1 MILPVQ
7 TDSNSSHLLQVKNL
21 TKAFPGVQALDGV
34 QLDIEPGKVHAVIG
48 ENGAG
53 KSTLMNIL
61 IGLHQPDQG
70 EVRFKDRTI
79 KLRSPHEALKLGIS
93 MIHQELMP
101 LQDMTV
107 AENIFLG
114 QEPASRWLGWLD
126 RSTMNRDAGRLLS
139 KLDVPL
145 SPKRKMKGLRVAE
158 MQTVEIAKALAYD
171 ADLIIMDEPT
181 SAISDREVQRL
192 FAAIQDLKSQGVAVV
207 YISHKLEEVL
217 EICDTVT
224 VLRDGQ
230 YIGTYET
237 DELNIDRM
245 ISLMVGRELK
255 EIFPTGNAQAGEVV
269 LSVSGLTRTGKFRNV
284 SFDARR
290 GEVLGIAGLMGAGRT
305 EVLNA
310 IYGLEPFDSGEIS
323 IHGKPVRI
331 NTPSEAI
338 RNGLAMVTEDRK
350 EYGLVLSMAVKHN
363 ITLSVLQKMCHGGFI
378 NRARERET
386 VDQSISDLSIK
397 TFNSNQPASSLS
409 GGNQQKIVL
418 AKALLTEPEILLL
431 DEPTRGIDIN
441 AKTEVYKLITR
452 LAEAGKAVV
461 LVSSELPEIL
471 SLSDRILVMREGEIT
486 AELEGH
492 KTTQEDIMKA
502 AVPIAV

>member
-1 MILPVQ
+1 LAF
-7 TDSNSSHLLQVKNL
+7 LLQVHDL
-21 TKAFPGVQALDGV
+21 SKAFPGVQALDRV
-34 QLDIEPGKVHAVIG
+34 RLDIEPGKVHAVIG

-53 KSTLMNIL
+53 KSTLMNVL
-61 IGLHQPDQG
+61 IGLHQPDDG
-70 EVRFKDRTI
+70 ELRFKGRTI
-79 KLRSPHEALKLGIS
+79 TIQNPHEALKLGIS

-114 QEPASRWLGWLD
+114 REPASRWMGWLD
-126 RSTMNRDAGRLLS
+126 RTTMNRDAGELLR

-145 SPKRKMKGLRVAE
+145 SPQRRMRGLSLAE
-158 MQTVEIAKALAYD
+158 MQTVEIAKALAYQ

-181 SAISDREVQRL
+181 SAISDREVERL
-192 FAAIQDLKSQGVAVV
+192 FSAIRDLKKQGVAVV
-207 YISHKLEEVL
+207 YISHKLDEIF

-230 YIGTYET
+230 YIGTY
-237 DELNIDRM
+237 DIGELNIDRM
-245 ISLMVGRELK
+245 ISLMVGRELE
-255 EIFPTGNAQAGEVV
+255 EIFPTGDSRRDDVV
-269 LSVSGLTRTGKFRNV
+269 LSVSGLTRIGKFKDV
-284 SFDARR
+284 SFEARR
-290 GEVLGIAGLMGAGRT
+290 GEILGIAGLMGAGRT
-305 EVLNA
+305 EVLSA

-323 IHGKPVRI
+323 VQGNPVRI
-331 NTPSEAI
+331 NHPSEAI

-350 EYGLVLSMAVKHN
+350 EYGLVLNMAVKHN
-363 ITLSVLQKMCHGGFI
+363 VTLTILRKICRGGFI
-378 NRARERET
+378 DRAEEDRTADR
-386 VDQSISDLSIK
+386 SIRDLSIK
-397 TFNSNQPASSLS
+397 ISNRNQTAASLS

-441 AKTEVYKLITR
+441 AKAEVYKLIAQ

-461 LVSSELPEIL
+461 LVSSELQELL

-486 AELEGH
+486 AEFEGR
-492 KTTQEDIMKA
+492 KATQEEIMKV
-502 AVPIAV
+502 AVPVAV

>member
-1 MILPVQ
+1 MAF
-7 TDSNSSHLLQVKNL
+7 LLQVHDL
-21 TKAFPGVQALDGV
+21 SKAFPGVQALDRV
-34 QLDIEPGKVHAVIG
+34 RLDIEPGKVHAVIG

-53 KSTLMNIL
+53 KSTLMNVL
-61 IGLHQPDQG
+61 IGLHQPDDG
-70 EVRFKDRTI
+70 ELRFKGRTI
-79 KLRSPHEALKLGIS
+79 TIQNPHEALKLGIS

-114 QEPASRWLGWLD
+114 REPASRWMGWLD
-126 RSTMNRDAGRLLS
+126 RTTMNRDAGELLR

-145 SPKRKMKGLRVAE
+145 SPQRRMRGLSLAE
-158 MQTVEIAKALAYD
+158 MQTVEIAKALAYQ

-181 SAISDREVQRL
+181 SAISDREVERL
-192 FAAIQDLKSQGVAVV
+192 FSAIRDLKKQGVAVV
-207 YISHKLEEVL
+207 YISHKLDEIF

-230 YIGTYET
+230 YIGTY
-237 DELNIDRM
+237 DIGELNIDRM
-245 ISLMVGRELK
+245 ISLMVGRELE
-255 EIFPTGNAQAGEVV
+255 EIFPTGDSRRDDVV
-269 LSVSGLTRTGKFRNV
+269 LSVSGLTRIGKFKDV
-284 SFDARR
+284 SFEARR
-290 GEVLGIAGLMGAGRT
+290 GEILGIAGLMGAGRT
-305 EVLNA
+305 EVLSA

-323 IHGKPVRI
+323 VQGNPVRI
-331 NTPSEAI
+331 NHPSEAI

-350 EYGLVLSMAVKHN
+350 EYGLVLNMAVKHN
-363 ITLSVLQKMCHGGFI
+363 VTLTILRKICRGGFI
-378 NRARERET
+378 DRAEEDRTADR
-386 VDQSISDLSIK
+386 SIRDLSIK
-397 TFNSNQPASSLS
+397 ISNRNQTAASLS

-441 AKTEVYKLITR
+441 AKAEVYKLIAQ

-461 LVSSELPEIL
+461 LVSSELQELL

-486 AELEGH
+486 AEFEGR
-492 KTTQEDIMKA
+492 KATQEEIMKV
-502 AVPIAV
+502 AVPVAV